1 MTKTI
6 KYCMYPVED
15 GRCGKAFTTHSIR
28 TMRRFCDE
36 HAPTVGTRTKGN
48 NTNILIANQEE
59 MRAYVR
65 REIQSSELTRK
76 ELNDKLIVNNRD
88 TNKRIDFI
96 RDIVA
101 DITNS
106 DLEGYTIKKHQTMK
120 KIIEERIDILSERNI
135 ISTSREGKIMDYIVK
150 MNNRIKTLEV
160 DLEKAYEI
168 IESNKAG
175 KKIKRKNKNKNKNEE
190 I

>member
-36 HAPTVGTRTKGN
+36 HAPTVGTRTRGN

-65 REIQSSELTRK
+65 REMQSSELTRK
-76 ELNDKLIVNNRD
+76 ELNDKLIANNRD

-106 DLEGYTIKKHQTMK
+106 DLEGYTIQKHQTMK
-120 KIIEERIDILSERNI
+120 KIIEERIDILHERNI
-135 ISTSREGKIMDYIVK
+135 ITLSKEDKMMEYITK
-150 MNNRIKTLEV
+150 MNHRIKILENS
-160 DLEKAYEI
+160 LEKAYEI
-168 IESNKAG
+168 IQRTKRG
-175 KKIKRKNKNKNKNEE
+175 KKVSKRRVK
-190 I
+190 